1 MRLACQPQG
10 DVTTVTQRNDWGAYA
25 YLDNTGTLHVR
36 MFSGDAFKWVT
47 KDITIPQVA
56 EYHWV
61 QRDGQEFEIPR
72 ENREIWG
79 LVVCGDATGNF
90 EFNELANYP
99 AQIDWNTEN
108 LLESE
113 LELWGC
119 WETYRYDE
127 GQQKLWWGVQTSQG
141 ILLYDPERSDINP
154 GQPR

>member
-1 MRLACQPQG
+1 M
-10 DVTTVTQRNDWGAYA
+10 
-25 YLDNTGTLHVR
+25 
-36 MFSGDAFKWVT
+36 
-47 KDITIPQVA
+47 
-56 EYHWV
+56 
-61 QRDGQEFEIPR
+61 
-72 ENREIWG
+72 
-79 LVVCGDATGNF
+79 CGDATGNF
-90 EFNELANYP
+90 EFSELADYP

-154 GQPR
+154 EQPR